1 MALLRQGRLV
11 AFLGVYQSGCLPQAF
26 EHVLA
31 SFLEAGL
38 DISLGQVGL
47 GAELLFEQ
55 VELRLD
61 LALLLMLDEV
71 LVGRP
76 RRGQGV
82 FLQLL

>member
-1 MALLRQGRLV
+1 MALLGQRRLV
-11 AFLGVYQSGCLPQAF
+11 ALLGVYQSGSLPQAL

-38 DISLGQVGL
+38 DVGLGQVGL

-71 LVGRP
+71 FIGRP
-76 RRGQGV
+76 WRGQGV
-82 FLQLL
+82 LLQLL